1 MIKMLENYEAALQRL
16 ILNKPTHPKLIN
28 TKYKINK
35 ATVALEAGRDPS
47 SIRNENP
54 EFDVLRIKIKQ
65 AEIAR
70 KSLNANGDKHPPKQL
85 KVVIKENKDEYKD
98 LDELLND
105 REEEQIDIKLLIN
118 SLPIILKELEML
130 KTQGVEKKIILKELA
145 KTLAGTVMPID
156 RELILQKLS
165 DMVNKEEIRVK
176 TRLVIRRSVK

>member
-1 MIKMLENYEAALQRL
+1 MTKMLENYEAALQRL

-54 EFDVLRIKIKQ
+54 EFDALRIKIKQ

-85 KVVIKENKDEYKD
+85 KVVIKETKDEYKD
-98 LDELLND
+98 LKARYEVLLM
-105 REEEQIDIKLLIN
+105 QVN
-118 SLPIILKELEML
+118 SLIVENKNLKEML
-130 KTQGVEKKIILKELA
+130 RVYKVGGKIL
-145 KTLAGTVMPID
+145 PFQ
-156 RELILQKLS
+156 RE
-165 DMVNKEEIRVK
+165 
-176 TRLVIRRSVK
+176 

>member
-1 MIKMLENYEAALQRL
+1 MTKMLENYEAALQRL

-54 EFDVLRIKIKQ
+54 EFDALRIKIKQ

-85 KVVIKENKDEYKD
+85 KVVIKETKDEYKD
-98 LDELLND
+98 LKARYEVLLM
-105 REEEQIDIKLLIN
+105 QVN
-118 SLPIILKELEML
+118 SLIVENKNLKDML
-130 KTQGVEKKIILKELA
+130 KVYRQGGKIL
-145 KTLAGTVMPID
+145 PFQ
-156 RELILQKLS
+156 REQ
-165 DMVNKEEIRVK
+165 
-176 TRLVIRRSVK
+176 

>member
-35 ATVALEAGRDPS
+35 ATVALEAGRDTS

-98 LDELLND
+98 LKARYEVLLM
-105 REEEQIDIKLLIN
+105 QVN
-118 SLPIILKELEML
+118 SLIVENKNLKEML
-130 KTQGVEKKIILKELA
+130 KVYKDGGKIL
-145 KTLAGTVMPID
+145 PFQ
-156 RELILQKLS
+156 RE
-165 DMVNKEEIRVK
+165 
-176 TRLVIRRSVK
+176 

>member
-1 MIKMLENYEAALQRL
+1 MSRMLENYEAALQRL

-54 EFDVLRIKIKQ
+54 EFDALRIKIKQ

-85 KVVIKENKDEYKD
+85 KVVIKETKDEYKD
-98 LDELLND
+98 LKARYEVLLM
-105 REEEQIDIKLLIN
+105 QVN
-118 SLPIILKELEML
+118 SLIVENKNLKEML
-130 KTQGVEKKIILKELA
+130 RVYKVGGKIL
-145 KTLAGTVMPID
+145 PFQ
-156 RELILQKLS
+156 RE
-165 DMVNKEEIRVK
+165 
-176 TRLVIRRSVK
+176 

>member
-1 MIKMLENYEAALQRL
+1 MSRMLENYEAALQRL

-54 EFDVLRIKIKQ
+54 EFDALRIKIKQ

-98 LDELLND
+98 LKARYEVLLM
-105 REEEQIDIKLLIN
+105 QVN
-118 SLPIILKELEML
+118 SLIVENKNLKDML
-130 KTQGVEKKIILKELA
+130 KVYRQGGKVL
-145 KTLAGTVMPID
+145 PFQ
-156 RELILQKLS
+156 REQ
-165 DMVNKEEIRVK
+165 
-176 TRLVIRRSVK
+176 

>member
-1 MIKMLENYEAALQRL
+1 MLENYEAALQRL

-54 EFDVLRIKIKQ
+54 EFDALRIKIKQ

-85 KVVIKENKDEYKD
+85 KVVIKETKDEYKD
-98 LDELLND
+98 LKARYEVLLM
-105 REEEQIDIKLLIN
+105 QVN
-118 SLPIILKELEML
+118 SLIVENKNLKEML
-130 KTQGVEKKIILKELA
+130 RVYKVGGKIL
-145 KTLAGTVMPID
+145 PFQ
-156 RELILQKLS
+156 RE
-165 DMVNKEEIRVK
+165 
-176 TRLVIRRSVK
+176 

>member
-1 MIKMLENYEAALQRL
+1 MSRMLENYEAALQRL

-98 LDELLND
+98 LKARYEVLLM
-105 REEEQIDIKLLIN
+105 QVN
-118 SLPIILKELEML
+118 SLIVENKNLKEML
-130 KTQGVEKKIILKELA
+130 KVYKDGGKIL
-145 KTLAGTVMPID
+145 PFQ
-156 RELILQKLS
+156 RE
-165 DMVNKEEIRVK
+165 
-176 TRLVIRRSVK
+176 